1 MHMRRTAFRGAHV
14 SLPAAALVA
23 LLIGGGLACQ
33 PQAGSDGASAPD
45 RSTGGAP
52 GATGGQG
59 TGTGGSSAASG
70 GATGGSSASSGGSG
84 PSGGEFPGTGGSG
97 SGSATGGAA
106 GATDAGGTGASGGAG
121 GSTSPADGGAP
132 ADPDPST
139 PAASSSEA
147 CGKGIAAPMEGLH
160 DMMVDG
166 MARKFF
172 LRIPAAYDGKKAWPV
187 VFAFHGAGDKT
198 ASWFDTNTGFRAE
211 NEDKAVMLFP
221 ESLTSGG
228 SHTWMTA
235 SQHPANLAFVDAMID
250 WTKKNICVDP
260 SRIFATGQSSGAY
273 FGQTMACQRGD
284 VFRAVATN
292 SGGERYFENCKGN
305 PGVMLSYG
313 KGDDASHINAAMMA
327 TKFWIERNMCKPDG
341 TMPIDP
347 APCVQYSCKQGS
359 PFVLC
364 ARPDGHPWP
373 AFANKGFWKFFSQF

>member
-1 MHMRRTAFRGAHV
+1 MISIVSMVVGA
-14 SLPAAALVA
+14 S
-23 LLIGGGLACQ
+23 ACQ
-33 PQAGSDGASAPD
+33 PQADAGGSGSAPD
-45 RSTGGAP
+45 R
-52 GATGGQG
+52 
-59 TGTGGSSAASG
+59 GS
-70 GATGGSSASSGGSG
+70 GGSSASSGSGGSSG
-84 PSGGEFPGTGGSG
+84 GANGTSSGGSSAGGSSTGGSSGSASGGTSGGEFPGTGGSV
-97 SGSATGGAA
+97 SSSGGAA
-106 GATDAGGTGASGGAG
+106 GSGSGGSSAA
-121 GSTSPADGGAP
+121 PDGGAP
-132 ADPDPST
+132 ASADGSSIDPNPTT
-139 PAASSSEA
+139 PGAAATSSEA
-147 CGKGIAAPMEGLH
+147 CGKGVPAPMEGLH
-160 DMMVDG
+160 DLMVDG

-172 LRIPAAYDGKKAWPV
+172 LRIPDTYDGKKAWPV
-187 VFAFHGAGDKT
+187 VFGFHGAGDKT

-235 SQHPANLAFVDAMID
+235 SQHPANLTFMDALVD
-250 WTKKNICVDP
+250 WTKKNICIDP

-313 KGDDASHINAAMMA
+313 KADDQSHVTAAQMA
-327 TKFWIERNMCKPDG
+327 TKFWIERNMCKPDAP
-341 TMPIDP
+341 MPIDP
-347 APCVQYSCKQGS
+347 SPCVQYSCKQGS

-373 AFANKGFWKFFSQF
+373 ALANKGFWKFFSQF